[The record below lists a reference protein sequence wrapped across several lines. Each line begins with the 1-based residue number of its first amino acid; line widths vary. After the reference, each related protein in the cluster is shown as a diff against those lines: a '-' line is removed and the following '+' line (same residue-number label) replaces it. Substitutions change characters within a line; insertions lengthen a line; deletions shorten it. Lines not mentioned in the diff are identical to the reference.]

1 MMYEIKATEIVSVTT
16 GFLKTGTPG
25 TGSFDGTSPTEI
37 GIDSISRETSKVT
50 VNITIRLIETENQG
64 GYENNC
70 KLSRNWNIFHFFGI
84 FLR

>member
-37 GIDSISRETSKVT
+37 SSYLNSTGKYQKLP
-50 VNITIRLIETENQG
+50 LI
-64 GYENNC
+64 
-70 KLSRNWNIFHFFGI
+70 
-84 FLR
+84 